1 MALLLTAL
9 ATSGLLVGSPAL
21 RRTPTINMGLHD
33 LSAKGMD
40 GTEVALKDLAGKKVL
55 THTAHRLYA

>member
-33 LSAKGMD
+33 LSANPSEHSGEI
-40 GTEVALKDLAGKKVL
+40 EVSA
-55 THTAHRLYA
+55 R